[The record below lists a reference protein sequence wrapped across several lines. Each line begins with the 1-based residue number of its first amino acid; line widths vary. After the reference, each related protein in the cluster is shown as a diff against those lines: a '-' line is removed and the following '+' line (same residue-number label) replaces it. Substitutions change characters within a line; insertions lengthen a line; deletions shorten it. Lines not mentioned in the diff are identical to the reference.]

1 MPRQKWRKVLCQ
13 GSLLSSYIFSLRTW
27 AENKIEYNI
36 LLKVEDCLAKSR
48 NMFLGWPNVCMHW
61 HNLNT
66 SWFVNVVV
74 FTGVF
79 PTQLERLLITGTLR
93 IIVPTERWWIPF
105 EGWCF
110 RFLDL
115 HRLSGK
121 GIWMRDQIIDHS
133 PPSWPQLGEKRNS
146 WPFLGHLLSYARVFR
161 DWSLIRIVSAAKCLK
176 ANL

>member
-1 MPRQKWRKVLCQ
+1 MPRQKWRKVLSQ
-13 GSLLSSYIFSLRTW
+13 GSLLSSYMFSLRTW

-48 NMFLGWPNVCMHW
+48 NMFLRWPNVCTVHW

-74 FTGVF
+74 FTGAF

-115 HRLSGK
+115 HRLAGK
-121 GIWMRDQIIDHS
+121 GIWMRDRSYKLLLITHLH
-133 PPSWPQLGEKRNS
+133 LGLNWERKEI
-146 WPFLGHLLSYARVFR
+146 LGHF
-161 DWSLIRIVSAAKCLK
+161 
-176 ANL
+176 